1 MTHITYTECKGG
13 SRFTA
18 VFVALL
24 GVLGLGAASA
34 LYMETHGHVVSGMNN
49 SVVWGMPHVFAIFLI
64 LAASGVLNIASLGSV
79 FGEMGYK
86 PKARLSSVMAITFL
100 VGGLAVLV
108 LDLGRPD
115 RLTVA
120 MTNYNFRSIFAW
132 NVLLYSGFV
141 GIVGAYLVVQ
151 MTRRWERFLKP
162 VGLLAFLWRLIL
174 TTGTGSIFGFIVARS
189 GLGTA
194 VLAPEFIAMS
204 LAYGLAVFML
214 VRLAIDLSADIAD
227 RRLSDALLGRLS
239 RLLVIF
245 AGSVLYFTGVYHF
258 TGIFSPERV
267 EFEAWILLHGGY
279 FTAIFW
285 IGAIVLGL
293 LVPMAMLYGRDA
305 PSRSSVAIASSLVVL
320 GGFAQLWVIVIGGQ
334 VFPMRLFPGFE
345 VSSSF
350 GDGVVAAY
358 TPSLPEFG
366 LGLGGIALALLLTM
380 IALKLFRLLPH
391 EEVA

>member
-13 SRFTA
+13 RWFGTA
-18 VFVALL
+18 FVALL
-24 GVLGLGAASA
+24 GVLGIGAASA
-34 LYMETHGHVVSGMNN
+34 LYMEINGHVVSGMNN
-49 SVVWGMPHVFAIFLI
+49 SVVWGLPHVFAIFLI
-64 LAASGVLNIASLGSV
+64 LVASGVLNIASLGSV

-86 PKARLSSVMAITFL
+86 PKARLSSVLAITFL
-100 VGGLAVLV
+100 VGGLSVLV

-151 MTRRWERFLKP
+151 MTRRWEKFVKP

-174 TTGTGSIFGFIVARS
+174 TTGTGSIFGFLVARS
-189 GLGTA
+189 GYGTA

-204 LAYGLAVFML
+204 LAYGLAVFL
-214 VRLAIDLSADIAD
+214 LIRIAIDDASD
-227 RRLSDALLGRLS
+227 RRLADLLLDRLA

-245 AGSVLYFTGVYHF
+245 VGSVLYFTGVYHF
-258 TGIFSPERV
+258 TAIFSPERV
-267 EFEAWILLHGGY
+267 EFEAWILLHGGLY
-279 FTAIFW
+279 TAVFW
-285 IGAIVLGL
+285 IGAVALGL
-293 LVPMAMLYGRDA
+293 LTPMAMLYNRTEVSRGR
-305 PSRSSVAIASSLVVL
+305 VALASALVIL
-320 GGFAQLWVIVIGGQ
+320 GGFAQLWVILIGGQ

-350 GDGVVAAY
+350 GDGVVATY
-358 TPSLPEFG
+358 VPSLPELG
-366 LGLGGIALALLLTM
+366 LGLGGVAVALLLSM
-380 IALKLFRLLPH
+380 IALRLFRLLPH
-391 EEVA
+391 EEA

>member
-1 MTHITYTECKGG
+1 MSHITYTECKGG
-13 SRFTA
+13 PHFTA
-18 VFVALL
+18 VLLGLL

-34 LYMETHGHVVSGMNN
+34 LWMETHGHAASGMTN
-49 SVVWGMPHVFAIFLI
+49 SVVWGVPHVFAIFLI

-86 PKARLSSVMAITFL
+86 PKARLSSVMAVTFL

-141 GIVGAYLVVQ
+141 GIVVAYLVVQ
-151 MTRRWERFLKP
+151 MTRRWQAWVKP
-162 VGLLAFLWRLIL
+162 VGLLAFLWRLVL

-194 VLAPEFIAMS
+194 VMAPEFIAMS

-227 RRLSDALLGRLS
+227 RRLSDGLLARLS

-245 AGSVLYFTGVYHF
+245 AGSVLYFTGVTHF
-258 TGIFSPERV
+258 TAIFSPERV
-267 EFEAWILLHGGY
+267 EFEAWILLAGGIH
-279 FTAIFW
+279 TAIFW
-285 IGAIVLGL
+285 IGAIGLGL
-293 LVPMAMLYGRDA
+293 LVPMAMLYGREA
-305 PSRSSVAIASSLVVL
+305 PSRKAVAIASSLVVV

-350 GDGVVAAY
+350 GDGVVASYAP
-358 TPSLPEFG
+358 TLPEFG
-366 LGLGGIALALLLTM
+366 LGLGGVALALILTM

>member
-1 MTHITYTECKGG
+1 MSHITYVECRGG
-13 SRFTA
+13 RWFA
-18 VFVALL
+18 PVFAGLVGL
-24 GVLGLGAASA
+24 VGLGAVSA
-34 LYMETHGHVVSGMNN
+34 ALLETHGHALSGMNN
-49 SVVWGMPHVFAIFLI
+49 SVVWGLPHVFAIFLI

-132 NVLLYSGFV
+132 NVILYSGFV
-141 GIVGAYLVVQ
+141 GIVLAYVVAQ
-151 MTRRWERFLKP
+151 MTKRWEKFVKP
-162 VGLLAFLWRLIL
+162 IGLFAFLWRLIL
-174 TTGTGSIFGFIVARS
+174 TTGTGSIFGFLVARS
-189 GLGTA
+189 GFGTA

-204 LAYGLAVFML
+204 LAYGLAIFIL
-214 VRLAIDLSADIAD
+214 VRMFIEDARD
-227 RRLSDALLGRLS
+227 RPFSDALFARLG

-258 TGIFSPERV
+258 TSIFSPERV
-267 EFEAWILLHGGY
+267 DFEAWILLGGGLY
-279 FTAIFW
+279 TLAFW
-285 IGAIVLGL
+285 VGAIGLGL
-293 LVPMAMLYGRDA
+293 LVPMALLYNREA
-305 PSRSSVAIASSLVVL
+305 PSRRSMTVSALLVIL
-320 GGFAQLWVIVIGGQ
+320 GGFTHLWVIVIGGQ

-350 GDGVVAAY
+350 DDGVVASY
-358 TPSLPEFG
+358 TPSLPELG
-366 LGLGGIALALLLTM
+366 LGLGGVGVALLLTL
-380 IALKLFRLLPH
+380 IAMRLFRLLPH
-391 EEVA
+391 QEA

>member
-13 SRFTA
+13 RWFGTA
-18 VFVALL
+18 FVALL
-24 GVLGLGAASA
+24 GVLGIGAASA
-34 LYMETHGHVVSGMNN
+34 LYMEINGHAVSGMNN
-49 SVVWGMPHVFAIFLI
+49 SVVWGLPHVFAIFLI
-64 LAASGVLNIASLGSV
+64 LVASGVLNIASLGSV

-86 PKARLSSVMAITFL
+86 PKARLSSVLAITFL
-100 VGGLAVLV
+100 VGGLSVLV

-151 MTRRWERFLKP
+151 MTRRWERFVKP

-174 TTGTGSIFGFIVARS
+174 TTGTGSIFGFLVARS
-189 GLGTA
+189 GYGTA

-204 LAYGLAVFML
+204 LAYGLAVFL
-214 VRLAIDLSADIAD
+214 LIRIAIDDASD
-227 RRLSDALLGRLS
+227 RRLADLLLDRLA

-245 AGSVLYFTGVYHF
+245 VGSVLYFTGVYHF
-258 TGIFSPERV
+258 TAIFSPERV
-267 EFEAWILLHGGY
+267 EFEAWILLHGGIY
-279 FTAIFW
+279 TAVFW
-285 IGAIVLGL
+285 IGAVALGL
-293 LVPMAMLYGRDA
+293 LTPMAMLYNRTEVSRGR
-305 PSRSSVAIASSLVVL
+305 VALASALVIL
-320 GGFAQLWVIVIGGQ
+320 GGFAQLWVILIGGQ

-350 GDGVVAAY
+350 GDGVVATY
-358 TPSLPEFG
+358 VPSLPELG
-366 LGLGGIALALLLTM
+366 LGLGGVAVALLLSM
-380 IALKLFRLLPH
+380 IALRLFRLLPH
-391 EEVA
+391 EEA

>member
-13 SRFTA
+13 RWFGKA
-18 VFVALL
+18 FVALL
-24 GVLGLGAASA
+24 GVLGIGAASA
-34 LYMETHGHVVSGMNN
+34 LYMEINGHVVSGMNN
-49 SVVWGMPHVFAIFLI
+49 SVVWGLPHVFAIFLI
-64 LAASGVLNIASLGSV
+64 LVASGVLNIASLGSV

-86 PKARLSSVMAITFL
+86 PKARLSSVLAITFL
-100 VGGLAVLV
+100 VGGLSVLV

-151 MTRRWERFLKP
+151 MTRGWERFVKP

-174 TTGTGSIFGFIVARS
+174 TTGTGSIFGFLVARS
-189 GLGTA
+189 GYGTA

-204 LAYGLAVFML
+204 LAYGLAVFLLIRM
-214 VRLAIDLSADIAD
+214 AIDDASD
-227 RRLSDALLGRLS
+227 RRLADLLLDRLA

-245 AGSVLYFTGVYHF
+245 VGSVLYFTGVTHF
-258 TGIFSPERV
+258 TAIFSPERV
-267 EFEAWILLHGGY
+267 EFEAWILLDGGLY
-279 FTAIFW
+279 TAVFW
-285 IGAIVLGL
+285 IGAVALGL
-293 LVPMAMLYGRDA
+293 LAPMAMLYNRTEVTRGR
-305 PSRSSVAIASSLVVL
+305 VALASALVIL
-320 GGFAQLWVIVIGGQ
+320 GGFAQLWVILIGGQ

-350 GDGVVAAY
+350 GDGVVATY
-358 TPSLPEFG
+358 VPSLPELG
-366 LGLGGIALALLLTM
+366 LGLGGVAVALLLSM
-380 IALKLFRLLPH
+380 IALRLFRLLPH
-391 EEVA
+391 EEA

>member
-13 SRFTA
+13 RWFGTA
-18 VFVALL
+18 FVALL
-24 GVLGLGAASA
+24 GVLGIGAASA
-34 LYMETHGHVVSGMNN
+34 LYMEINGHAVSGMNN
-49 SVVWGMPHVFAIFLI
+49 SVVWGLPHVFAIFLI
-64 LAASGVLNIASLGSV
+64 LVASGVLNIASLGSV

-86 PKARLSSVMAITFL
+86 PKARLSSVLAITFL
-100 VGGLAVLV
+100 VGGLSVLV

-151 MTRRWERFLKP
+151 MTRRWERFVKP

-174 TTGTGSIFGFIVARS
+174 TTGTGSIFGFLVARS
-189 GLGTA
+189 GYGTA

-204 LAYGLAVFML
+204 LAYGLAVFL
-214 VRLAIDLSADIAD
+214 LIRIAIDDASD
-227 RRLSDALLGRLS
+227 RRLADLLLDRLA

-245 AGSVLYFTGVYHF
+245 VGSVLYFTGVYHF
-258 TGIFSPERV
+258 TAIFSPERV
-267 EFEAWILLHGGY
+267 EFEAWILLHGGIY
-279 FTAIFW
+279 TAVFW
-285 IGAIVLGL
+285 IGAVALGL
-293 LVPMAMLYGRDA
+293 VTPMAMLYNRTEVSRGR
-305 PSRSSVAIASSLVVL
+305 VALASALVIL
-320 GGFAQLWVIVIGGQ
+320 GGFAQLWVILIGGQ

-350 GDGVVAAY
+350 GDGVVATY
-358 TPSLPEFG
+358 VPSLPELG
-366 LGLGGIALALLLTM
+366 LGLGGVAVALLLSM
-380 IALKLFRLLPH
+380 IALRLFRLLPH
-391 EEVA
+391 EEV

>member
-13 SRFTA
+13 RWFGTA
-18 VFVALL
+18 FVALL
-24 GVLGLGAASA
+24 GVLGIGAASA
-34 LYMETHGHVVSGMNN
+34 LYMEINGHAVSGMNN
-49 SVVWGMPHVFAIFLI
+49 SVVWGLPHVFAIFLI
-64 LAASGVLNIASLGSV
+64 LVASGVLNIASLGSV

-86 PKARLSSVMAITFL
+86 PKARLSSVLAITFL
-100 VGGLAVLV
+100 VGGLSVLV

-151 MTRRWERFLKP
+151 MTRRWEKFVKP

-174 TTGTGSIFGFIVARS
+174 TTGTGSIFGFLVARS
-189 GLGTA
+189 GYGTA

-204 LAYGLAVFML
+204 LAYGLAVFL
-214 VRLAIDLSADIAD
+214 LIRIAIDDASD
-227 RRLSDALLGRLS
+227 RRLADLLLDRLA

-245 AGSVLYFTGVYHF
+245 VGSVLYFTGVYHF
-258 TGIFSPERV
+258 TAIFSPERV
-267 EFEAWILLHGGY
+267 EFEAWILLHGGLY
-279 FTAIFW
+279 TAVFW
-285 IGAIVLGL
+285 IGAVALGL
-293 LVPMAMLYGRDA
+293 LTPMAMLYNRTEVSRGR
-305 PSRSSVAIASSLVVL
+305 VALASALVIL
-320 GGFAQLWVIVIGGQ
+320 GGFAQLWVILIGGQ

-350 GDGVVAAY
+350 GDGVVATY
-358 TPSLPEFG
+358 VPSLPELG
-366 LGLGGIALALLLTM
+366 LGLGGVAVALLLSM
-380 IALKLFRLLPH
+380 IALRLFRLLPH
-391 EEVA
+391 EEA

>member
-13 SRFTA
+13 RWFGTA
-18 VFVALL
+18 FVALL
-24 GVLGLGAASA
+24 GVLGIGAASA
-34 LYMETHGHVVSGMNN
+34 LYMEINGHAVSGMNN
-49 SVVWGMPHVFAIFLI
+49 SVVWGLPHVFAIFLI
-64 LAASGVLNIASLGSV
+64 LVASGVLNIASLGSV

-86 PKARLSSVMAITFL
+86 PKARLSSVLAITFL
-100 VGGLAVLV
+100 VGGLSVLV

-151 MTRRWERFLKP
+151 MTRRWETFVKP

-174 TTGTGSIFGFIVARS
+174 TTGTGSIFGFLVARS
-189 GLGTA
+189 GYGTA

-204 LAYGLAVFML
+204 LAYGLAVFL
-214 VRLAIDLSADIAD
+214 LIRIAIDDASD
-227 RRLSDALLGRLS
+227 RRLADLLLDRLA

-245 AGSVLYFTGVYHF
+245 VGSVLYFTGVYHF
-258 TGIFSPERV
+258 TAIFSPERV
-267 EFEAWILLHGGY
+267 EFEAWILLHGGLY
-279 FTAIFW
+279 TAVFW
-285 IGAIVLGL
+285 IGAVALGL
-293 LVPMAMLYGRDA
+293 LTPMAMLYNRTEVSRGR
-305 PSRSSVAIASSLVVL
+305 VALASALVIL
-320 GGFAQLWVIVIGGQ
+320 GGFAQLWVILIGGQ

-350 GDGVVAAY
+350 GDGVVATY
-358 TPSLPEFG
+358 VPSLPELG
-366 LGLGGIALALLLTM
+366 LGLGGVAVALLLSM
-380 IALKLFRLLPH
+380 IALRLFRLLPH
-391 EEVA
+391 EEA

>member
-1 MTHITYTECKGG
+1 MARITYVECRGG
-13 SRFTA
+13 PKFGA
-18 VFVALL
+18 AFAGLL
-24 GVLGLGAASA
+24 GLLAIGAGSA
-34 LYMETHGHVVSGMNN
+34 LYMEANGHVVTGMNN
-49 SVVWGMPHVFAIFLI
+49 SVVWGVPHVFAIFLI

-79 FGEMGYK
+79 FGEMRYK
-86 PKARLSSVMAITFL
+86 PKARLSSVLAITLL
-100 VGGLAVLV
+100 VGGLSVLV

-141 GIVGAYLVVQ
+141 AVVAAYLTVQ
-151 MTRRWERFLKP
+151 MTRRWEKFVKP
-162 VGLLAFLWRLIL
+162 IGLAAFLWRLVL

-204 LAYGLAVFML
+204 LAYGLAVFL
-214 VRLAIDLSADIAD
+214 LIRLAIDDASD
-227 RRLSDALLGRLS
+227 RRLSDALLGRLG
-239 RLLVIF
+239 RLLMIF

-267 EFEAWILLHGGY
+267 DFEAWILTHGGLY
-279 FTAIFW
+279 TAAFW

-293 LVPMAMLYGRDA
+293 LVPMAMLYGRDD
-305 PSRSSVAIASSLVVL
+305 PSRGTIAGASALVVL

-350 GDGVVAAY
+350 GDGVVATY
-358 TPSLPEFG
+358 VPSLPEIG
-366 LGLGGIALALLLTM
+366 LGLGGVAVALLLTM
-380 IALKLFRLLPH
+380 IALRLLRLLPH
-391 EEVA
+391 EEA

>member
-13 SRFTA
+13 RWFGTA
-18 VFVALL
+18 FVALL
-24 GVLGLGAASA
+24 GVLGIGAASA
-34 LYMETHGHVVSGMNN
+34 LYMEMNGHAVSGMNN
-49 SVVWGMPHVFAIFLI
+49 SVVWGLPHVFAIFLI
-64 LAASGVLNIASLGSV
+64 LVASGVLNIASLGSV

-86 PKARLSSVMAITFL
+86 PKARLSSVLAITFL
-100 VGGLAVLV
+100 VGGLSVLV

-151 MTRRWERFLKP
+151 MTRRWEKFVKP

-174 TTGTGSIFGFIVARS
+174 TTGTGSIFGFLVARS
-189 GLGTA
+189 GYGTA

-204 LAYGLAVFML
+204 LAYGLAVFL
-214 VRLAIDLSADIAD
+214 LIRIAIDDASD
-227 RRLSDALLGRLS
+227 RRLADLLLDRLA

-245 AGSVLYFTGVYHF
+245 VGSVLYFTGVYHF
-258 TGIFSPERV
+258 TAIFSPERV
-267 EFEAWILLHGGY
+267 EFEAWILLHGGLY
-279 FTAIFW
+279 TAVFW
-285 IGAIVLGL
+285 IGAVALGL
-293 LVPMAMLYGRDA
+293 LTPMAMLYNRTEVSRGR
-305 PSRSSVAIASSLVVL
+305 VALASALVIL
-320 GGFAQLWVIVIGGQ
+320 GGFAQLWVILIGGQ

-350 GDGVVAAY
+350 GDGVVATY
-358 TPSLPEFG
+358 VPSLPELG
-366 LGLGGIALALLLTM
+366 LGLGGVAVALLLSM
-380 IALKLFRLLPH
+380 IALRLFRLLPH
-391 EEVA
+391 EEA